1 MKQGL
6 ELVTKAIYKNIVK
19 PNKDMAFLITC
30 RETVPLYCSDGEMT
44 DPICQG
50 MIGFALIEGWL
61 VADKTLIN
69 RQIPQSSDK
78 FQYVAYMTTNTSGD
92 PVEKLELGK
101 GWKKALETFD

>member
-1 MKQGL
+1 MAQDYHFYAVTFDRKQKRFNYLVWQPVRSMKQGL

-61 VADKTLIN
+61 VADKTLVN
-69 RQIPQSSDK
+69 R
-78 FQYVAYMTTNTSGD
+78 
-92 PVEKLELGK
+92 
-101 GWKKALETFD
+101 